1 MRSFYNYFFEGLK
14 PEISISTLAKK
25 HSVPESKI
33 ESALKKGTKVEM
45 EHTDDESTAR
55 RIASQHIDEL
65 LDYYDR
71 LDKIEN

>member
-14 PEISISTLAKK
+14 PEIGIDTLAKK
-25 HSVPESKI
+25 HGVPESKI
-33 ESALKKGTKVEM
+33 ESALKKGIKVEM
-45 EHTDDESTAR
+45 EHTTDESMAR

-71 LDKIEN
+71 LAKMEN